1 MSAAQLLLQ
10 EARAELRAGLRS
22 GIVGLVFVGLAGYL
36 LMCLTNADY
45 VQQMG
50 GTDIARNAP
59 SLIYLMSTGCMF
71 FLFFAWAWV
80 FAQPLLRDRQADL
93 HEVVLSL
100 PICLPALLWGRFIGA
115 ALVSALLASA
125 LIVGFIAAPVLG
137 WLGLVPAGS
146 IAALPWRALL
156 FAWGWLLLPA
166 GTGIGA
172 LYYLITLRTRSV
184 AGAFGLSALLML
196 LWMFAV
202 VVLKGGDINPLLAA
216 VLDPSLFTFA
226 HTRIEAWTP
235 LQKSTALLPMT
246 PGFLLNR
253 AVWGVLPLALLAWA
267 LHGVRR
273 ESLVL
278 EKAAPRAA
286 VPAVAITRTPAV
298 RRSLAPVAA
307 SHWRIA
313 LWLETRWQLHQLA
326 RSRGWWA
333 GMSVLAAMC
342 VLSAF
347 VHGIWHADGPLLP
360 RPDLLLPLLK
370 DATYLV
376 IAFLIAA
383 LVGWVS
389 RRDQVDGFDSMFDA
403 LPAPIWLRPFA
414 RALAVI
420 ATTVLLSLLPGA
432 AAVLVTALALP
443 AALDLGDALL
453 YQLLVMAPPLLELGL
468 LSFVVHA
475 LCRRAGVAYSVSMLL
490 TFILVV
496 NHELGM
502 ADYPLYQVGI
512 PVHLQLSGLTGW
524 APWRAYLLALDGY
537 KLALGAL
544 LVAAAVLALPRGVD
558 SRLRQ
563 RAGQLGKRLRGP
575 VGVLASVALL
585 GLLGLGTLLNA
596 QLIGRGGYRPLALIQ
611 REDAAWERR
620 WLADAGAYTV
630 AGGDLRLQLDPA
642 AERLQ
647 GEWTLQGVRAAS
659 GSLHA
664 ELPTG
669 FALQHATVDDRSVS
683 AEVADAHLVVPL
695 GACAARDTGCTV
707 RLQWSL
713 APNIWS
719 AEGQPPWLGHAGVWL
734 RAQDA
739 APRLGLDPDR
749 VLRSAGER
757 RRYGLNEVVVLPPDA
772 ASVASDAIAPRGTW
786 RWSLQ
791 GGATSPAVT
800 HGQTQGPLTFAVAW
814 AANPHQTLVGPLRI
828 AHDRQR
834 ADSASG
840 IGADVQAMQ
849 ACVQRRLGYV
859 GVVQEIAQWP
869 RGLGEPRLLGTT
881 LILPE
886 APSWDV
892 ADLGVG
898 RSLRRARIGS
908 ALARQALVS
917 AADLRQGQ
925 SAAWLGDGVAGALGL
940 LCVGDVDGLA
950 ALQQALI
957 RASDTTARAL
967 ADSDVPVDALSL
979 ARSSGWAQHY
989 AALAALDWTAR
1000 QRPQDFDSLTRQL
1013 AARVPLA
1020 DVLAAHAGPQAAA
1033 DQLGAPLASQLSLQ
1047 RDRAGTRIAA
1057 SRWRWHGGGWK
1068 RVTDSVPR
1076 YRLLTRRDGV
1086 VRLQPAPS
1094 SYPRYPPNSDGL
1106 LIDAWPSYQR
1116 NPQQVLLHPD
1126 KVNAPPP

>member
-1 MSAAQLLLQ
+1 MSAAQLLQ
-10 EARAELRAGLRS
+10 QARAELRAGLRS

-50 GTDIARNAP
+50 GTDIPRNAP

-80 FAQPLLRDRQADL
+80 FAQSLLRDRQANL

-115 ALVSALLASA
+115 ALVGTLLASA

-146 IAALPWRALL
+146 IAAPPWRALL

-184 AGAFGLSALLML
+184 AAAFGLSALLML

-246 PGFLLNR
+246 PGFVLNR
-253 AVWGVLPLALLAWA
+253 AVWGALPLALLAWA

-278 EKAAPRAA
+278 EAAAPRAA
-286 VPAVAITRTPAV
+286 VPAAAATQTPAV
-298 RRSLAPVAA
+298 QRSLAPVAA
-307 SHWRIA
+307 SHWGSA
-313 LWLETRWQLHQLA
+313 LWLETYWQLRQLA

-333 GMSVLAAMC
+333 GMTVLAAMC

-383 LVGWVS
+383 LTGWVW

-403 LPAPIWLRPFA
+403 LPAPVWLRPFA

-420 ATTVLLSLLPGA
+420 AMTVLLSLLPGA

-443 AALDLGDALL
+443 AALDLSDALL

-468 LSFVVHA
+468 LSFLVHA
-475 LCRRAGVAYSVSMLL
+475 LCRRAGAAYSLSMLL

-512 PVHLQLSGLTGW
+512 PVHLQLSGLSGW

-537 KLALGAL
+537 KLALCVS
-544 LVAAAVLALPRGVD
+544 LVAAAVLVLPRGVD

-563 RAGQLGKRLRGP
+563 RARHIGNRLRGP
-575 VGVLASVALL
+575 VGVLASVALV
-585 GLLGLGTLLNA
+585 GLLALGTLLNA
-596 QLIGRGGYRPLALIQ
+596 QLIGHGGYRPLALIQ

-630 AGGDLRLQLDPA
+630 VGGDLRLQLDPA

-647 GEWTLQGVRAAS
+647 GAWTLHGVRAAT

-664 ELPTG
+664 ELPNG
-669 FALQHATVDDRSVS
+669 FVLQAATVDGRRVS
-683 AEVADAHLVVPL
+683 AEVAYAHLVVPL
-695 GACAARDTGCTV
+695 GACASRAPGCTL

-713 APNIWS
+713 APNGWS
-719 AEGQPPWLGHAGVWL
+719 AEGQPAWLGHAGFWL

-749 VLRSAGER
+749 VLRSAGDR
-757 RRYGLNEVVVLPPDA
+757 RRYGLGELAVLPPDA

-791 GGATSPAVT
+791 RGGAVSTAVT
-800 HGQTQGPLTFAVAW
+800 HGRTQGPLTFAVAW
-814 AANPHQTLVGPLRI
+814 AADPHQTLVGPLRI
-828 AHDRQR
+828 VHDRRR

-840 IGADVQAMQ
+840 IGTDVQAMQ
-849 ACVQRRLGYV
+849 ACVQRRLGHV

-881 LILPE
+881 LVLPE

-898 RSLRRARIGS
+898 GSLRRARIAS
-908 ALARQALVS
+908 ALARQALAN
-917 AADLRQGQ
+917 AADLRQGR

-957 RASDTTARAL
+957 RSSDTTARVL
-967 ADSDVPVDALSL
+967 ADSDVPVGALTL

-1000 QRPQDFDSLTRQL
+1000 QRPQDFDNVTRQL

-1020 DVLAAHAGPQAAA
+1020 DALAAHAGPQAAA
-1033 DQLGAPLASQLSLQ
+1033 EQLGAPLASQLSLQ
-1047 RDRAGTRIAA
+1047 RDRAGTRIDA

-1068 RVTDSVPR
+1068 PATDSVPH

-1086 VRLQPAPS
+1086 VRLQAAPS
-1094 SYPRYPPNSDGL
+1094 SYPRYPPDSDGL
-1106 LIDAWPSYQR
+1106 LLDAWPSYQR
-1116 NPQQVLLHPD
+1116 NPQQLLLHPETGS
-1126 KVNAPPP
+1126 APPL

>member
-664 ELPTG
+664 ELRPGSPCST
-669 FALQHATVDDRSVS
+669 
-683 AEVADAHLVVPL
+683 
-695 GACAARDTGCTV
+695 
-707 RLQWSL
+707 
-713 APNIWS
+713 
-719 AEGQPPWLGHAGVWL
+719 
-734 RAQDA
+734 
-739 APRLGLDPDR
+739 
-749 VLRSAGER
+749 LRS
-757 RRYGLNEVVVLPPDA
+757 
-772 ASVASDAIAPRGTW
+772 
-786 RWSLQ
+786 
-791 GGATSPAVT
+791 
-800 HGQTQGPLTFAVAW
+800 
-814 AANPHQTLVGPLRI
+814 
-828 AHDRQR
+828 
-834 ADSASG
+834 
-840 IGADVQAMQ
+840 
-849 ACVQRRLGYV
+849 
-859 GVVQEIAQWP
+859 
-869 RGLGEPRLLGTT
+869 
-881 LILPE
+881 
-886 APSWDV
+886 
-892 ADLGVG
+892 
-898 RSLRRARIGS
+898 
-908 ALARQALVS
+908 
-917 AADLRQGQ
+917 
-925 SAAWLGDGVAGALGL
+925 
-940 LCVGDVDGLA
+940 
-950 ALQQALI
+950 
-957 RASDTTARAL
+957 TTAA
-967 ADSDVPVDALSL
+967 
-979 ARSSGWAQHY
+979 
-989 AALAALDWTAR
+989 
-1000 QRPQDFDSLTRQL
+1000 
-1013 AARVPLA
+1013 
-1020 DVLAAHAGPQAAA
+1020 
-1033 DQLGAPLASQLSLQ
+1033 
-1047 RDRAGTRIAA
+1047 
-1057 SRWRWHGGGWK
+1057 
-1068 RVTDSVPR
+1068 
-1076 YRLLTRRDGV
+1076 
-1086 VRLQPAPS
+1086 
-1094 SYPRYPPNSDGL
+1094 
-1106 LIDAWPSYQR
+1106 
-1116 NPQQVLLHPD
+1116 
-1126 KVNAPPP
+1126 

>member
-524 APWRAYLLALDGY
+524 ALARVSARPGRLQ
-537 KLALGAL
+537 AGAG
-544 LVAAAVLALPRGVD
+544 R
-558 SRLRQ
+558 
-563 RAGQLGKRLRGP
+563 P
-575 VGVLASVALL
+575 VG
-585 GLLGLGTLLNA
+585 
-596 QLIGRGGYRPLALIQ
+596 
-611 REDAAWERR
+611 RR
-620 WLADAGAYTV
+620 CGAGAATRCRQPT
-630 AGGDLRLQLDPA
+630 APA
-642 AERLQ
+642 
-647 GEWTLQGVRAAS
+647 
-659 GSLHA
+659 
-664 ELPTG
+664 
-669 FALQHATVDDRSVS
+669 
-683 AEVADAHLVVPL
+683 
-695 GACAARDTGCTV
+695 
-707 RLQWSL
+707 
-713 APNIWS
+713 
-719 AEGQPPWLGHAGVWL
+719 
-734 RAQDA
+734 
-739 APRLGLDPDR
+739 
-749 VLRSAGER
+749 
-757 RRYGLNEVVVLPPDA
+757 
-772 ASVASDAIAPRGTW
+772 
-786 RWSLQ
+786 
-791 GGATSPAVT
+791 
-800 HGQTQGPLTFAVAW
+800 
-814 AANPHQTLVGPLRI
+814 
-828 AHDRQR
+828 
-834 ADSASG
+834 
-840 IGADVQAMQ
+840 
-849 ACVQRRLGYV
+849 
-859 GVVQEIAQWP
+859 
-869 RGLGEPRLLGTT
+869 
-881 LILPE
+881 
-886 APSWDV
+886 
-892 ADLGVG
+892 
-898 RSLRRARIGS
+898 RRA
-908 ALARQALVS
+908 ARQALARTGGRARQRG
-917 AADLRQGQ
+917 AARP
-925 SAAWLGDGVAGALGL
+925 AGAGHAAECTTDRPWRLSAVGADPARGRRLG
-940 LCVGDVDGLA
+940 
-950 ALQQALI
+950 
-957 RASDTTARAL
+957 TAL
-967 ADSDVPVDALSL
+967 AGRRRCLHRRRRRPAPA
-979 ARSSGWAQHY
+979 ARSSRRTPAGRM
-989 AALAALDWTAR
+989 D
-1000 QRPQDFDSLTRQL
+1000 
-1013 AARVPLA
+1013 AAR
-1020 DVLAAHAGPQAAA
+1020 
-1033 DQLGAPLASQLSLQ
+1033 
-1047 RDRAGTRIAA
+1047 RACR
-1057 SRWRWHGGGWK
+1057 
-1068 RVTDSVPR
+1068 
-1076 YRLLTRRDGV
+1076 
-1086 VRLQPAPS
+1086 
-1094 SYPRYPPNSDGL
+1094 
-1106 LIDAWPSYQR
+1106 
-1116 NPQQVLLHPD
+1116 
-1126 KVNAPPP
+1126 